1 MKCNRAMFVGG
12 VDPLFRSYTIII
24 DAVTDDN
31 HPQRSTS
38 LYIHYV
44 TEQLV
49 HWPNEWTITSFPLFK
64 CVHSGLVHFFLFV
77 CFNHFQIYRAKYLHS
92 KSRAC
97 TLRNLISTRGNHFS
111 NMPISVLYV
120 RAQASRKCCNS
131 RRRQRLPLRRRP
143 TAMATIDRNRCA
155 SPDNRDLQLNG
166 NGVFF
171 FLLSTRCCFFMC
183 TSVMSVSGHGSRH
196 EHFKI
201 ELNTI

>member
-1 MKCNRAMFVGG
+1 MNDHIVSIVQMCSFWSRA
-12 VDPLFRSYTIII
+12 
-24 DAVTDDN
+24 
-31 HPQRSTS
+31 
-38 LYIHYV
+38 
-44 TEQLV
+44 
-49 HWPNEWTITSFPLFK
+49 
-64 CVHSGLVHFFLFV
+64 FLFV

-143 TAMATIDRNRCA
+143 TAMATTDRNRCA

-171 FLLSTRCCFFMC
+171 FHLSTRCCFFMC